1 MLSTTLKQRLQ
12 PIIAVERL
20 GLITDIDGTI
30 SRIAPT
36 PDGAT
41 VDPLCRAALSQ
52 LSEHLPL
59 VAAVSGR
66 AARDVQRMLQLPAMR
81 YIGNHGLEVWGQDGG
96 VLVPAAQPF
105 SAAVREFVV
114 AMERYELPEGVVL
127 ESKGIT
133 ATLHYR
139 LATDQAAAEAWL
151 RKVLGELASAHNLI
165 ITEGL
170 MIFEVRPP
178 VSWHKG
184 SAVGWLIDDQ
194 KLDAAIFFGDDLTDV
209 DGFRAIAAARK
220 RGCQAVAIGVI
231 NPESH
236 PSVAETADICIDGVG
251 STAEVLQW
259 ILEQRLAQ
267 VQATNS

>member
-41 VDPLCRAALSQ
+41 VDPLCRHALSQ
-52 LSEHLPL
+52 LVECIPC

-81 YIGNHGLEVWGQDGG
+81 YIGNHGLELWGQDGS

-114 AMERYELPEGVVL
+114 AMERYALPEGVVL

-139 LATDQAAAEAWL
+139 LATDQSAAEVWL
-151 RKVLGELASAHNLI
+151 RKVLAELAAAHNLI

-178 VSWHKG
+178 VNWHKG
-184 SAVGWLIDDQ
+184 SAVGWLIEEQ
-194 KLDAAIFFGDDLTDV
+194 KLEAAIFFGDDLTDV
-209 DGFRAIAAARK
+209 DGFRSIAAARE

-236 PSVAETADICIDGVG
+236 PSVAETADVCIDGVA

-259 ILEQRLAQ
+259 ILEQRMAHLAP
-267 VQATNS
+267 TNT